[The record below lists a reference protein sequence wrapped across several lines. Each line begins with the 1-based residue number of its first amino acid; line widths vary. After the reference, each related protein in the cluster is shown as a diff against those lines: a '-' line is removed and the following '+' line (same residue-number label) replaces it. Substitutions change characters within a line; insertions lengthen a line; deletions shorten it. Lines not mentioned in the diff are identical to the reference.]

1 MMTSTPENNGAF
13 DGVVAVYTRA
23 EADKKDLCN
32 LIVQYTDELLKRAIA
47 AGITEKDEPTDID
60 AEYRKVMNSILPR
73 PSKILEGISL
83 LYMADVDRANARMR
97 QYFEAV
103 QKIQNVNEQLAQCYA
118 MLKCLGV
125 GSWMPPFMGCVT
137 TEGKS

>member
-1 MMTSTPENNGAF
+1 MMTSTPDNNGAF

-47 AGITEKDEPTDID
+47 AGITEKDEPTEPDE
-60 AEYRKVMNSILPR
+60 EYRKLMNSILPR
-73 PSKILEGISL
+73 PSKILEGINL
-83 LYMADVDRANARMR
+83 LYMTDIDRANARMR

-103 QKIQNVNEQLAQCYA
+103 QKIPSMSEQLTQCYA

-125 GSWMPPFMGCVT
+125 GSWMSPLWAA
-137 TEGKS
+137 

>member
-1 MMTSTPENNGAF
+1 MTSTPDNNGVF
-13 DGVVAVYTRA
+13 GGFVAVRPK
-23 EADKKDLCN
+23 ADMERDELRKLV
-32 LIVQYTDELLKRAIA
+32 VQYTAELLKRAIA
-47 AGITEKDEPTDID
+47 AGITEKDEPTEPDE
-60 AEYRKVMNSILPR
+60 EYRKVMNSILPR

-118 MLKCLGV
+118 MLKCMGV
-125 GSWMPPFMGCVT
+125 GAWMSPFMGCVT